1 MILYSNLLIGYHEQT
16 RLQLQIVKALNA
28 AFTNEVALKSKVLKE
43 LLPGFW
49 LRIRYYISKL
59 LQSKMPLDEAIDQLL
74 NLAKQKVREVITD
87 CMMTLHIPTNE
98 LLKLGED
105 LQRKFPQRLERISST
120 TLIELLNKIDP
131 TPDSVKE
138 SGAKDWGD
146 LSDRI
151 HFIAD
156 LFRTYFEYSPLSNQ
170 PFSNEQVEILKKGIK
185 PEGNL

>member
-1 MILYSNLLIGYHEQT
+1 M
-16 RLQLQIVKALNA
+16 
-28 AFTNEVALKSKVLKE
+28 
-43 LLPGFW
+43 
-49 LRIRYYISKL
+49 
-59 LQSKMPLDEAIDQLL
+59 
-74 NLAKQKVREVITD
+74 REVITD

-105 LQRKFPQRLERISST
+105 LRKKFPQRLEHIST
-120 TLIELLNKIDP
+120 EELKGLLNKIDP
-131 TPDSVKE
+131 TPDSIKE

-156 LFRTYFEYSPLSNQ
+156 LFRAYFEHRSLYNQ
-170 PFSNEQVEILKKGIK
+170 PFTNEQVTVLKEGTK